1 MEMTTLGK
9 RLSALRRERN
19 LTQEAVAQQLGVSN
33 QAVSKWES
41 DLCCPDVLLL
51 PKLADLFQVSL
62 DTLFGRKAPQQAH
75 PGPMSE
81 EDLPWEDDGVLRAV
95 LFGGREYLGHQEL
108 DRYSREKTLVEFQ
121 YTGPARDIQSDF
133 SVTICPGSAV
143 EGNVSA
149 GDGVSCGDVG
159 GSVSAGDE
167 VSCGSV
173 NGNVTA
179 GDGVSC
185 GDVGGSVSAGD
196 DVRCGNVGGSVSAG
210 EDVTCTAVS
219 GSINAIGDFHCT
231 TGEADS
237 SSRGWPFSGS
247 WPFGTGR

>member
-9 RLSALRRERN
+9 RISALRREHN

-62 DTLFGRKAPQQAH
+62 DMLFGRETPRQVH

-81 EDLPWEDDGVLRAV
+81 EGLPWEDDGVLRAV

-108 DRYSREKTLVEFQ
+108 DRYGREKTLVEFQ

-133 SVTICPGSAV
+133 SVTICPGSTV
-143 EGNVSA
+143 EGNVTA
-149 GDGVSCGDVG
+149 GNSVSCGDVG
-159 GSVSAGDE
+159 GSVFAGDE
-167 VSCGSV
+167 VSCASV
-173 NGNVTA
+173 SGDVSA
-179 GDGVSC
+179 GDDVSC

-196 DVRCGNVGGSVSAG
+196 DVRCGNIGGSVTAG
-210 EDVTCTAVS
+210 DSITCTQA
-219 GSINAIGDFHCT
+219 
-231 TGEADS
+231 
-237 SSRGWPFSGS
+237 
-247 WPFGTGR
+247 